1 MKTIMVT
8 GAASGV
14 GEAIANIFKDEK
26 LILIDRNAKRLKEVA
41 NKLNC
46 KAYVADVSNI
56 ASVNDLFANVS
67 KEFDKIDVLVNC
79 AGLWNKG
86 ELSKQNEEHFARL
99 NTLERI
105 KDIIDTNT
113 FGIISMI
120 KGVVPIMQN
129 QGYGQII
136 NINSQSGVIVEEFC
150 PVYNASKTGSRAF
163 SKAILVDLA
172 KQNIRLTDICPGLID
187 TDFYNNASDPLP
199 NEVMDLGLKAI
210 DIANLVKY
218 IVELPNNISLPCI
231 EIKDIKNF

>member
-1 MKTIMVT
+1 MKTIIIT

-14 GEAIANIFKDEK
+14 GKEIANLFKNEK
-26 LILIDRNAKRLKEVA
+26 LVLIDRDGGKLKNVA
-41 NKLNC
+41 NEL
-46 KAYVADVSNI
+46 KARYIIADVSDI
-56 ASVNDLFANVS
+56 ASISDMFVNVS
-67 KEFDKIDVLVNC
+67 KEFDKIDVLINC
-79 AGLWNKG
+79 AGLWAKG
-86 ELSKQNEEHFARL
+86 ELSKHNEEHFAKL

-120 KGVVPIMQN
+120 KGVVPIMKK
-129 QGYGQII
+129 QGHGQII

-163 SKAILVDLA
+163 SKAIQADLA

-199 NEVMDLGLKAI
+199 NEIMNLGLKPS
-210 DIANLVKY
+210 DVANLVKY
-218 IVELPNNISLPCI
+218 IVELPNNISLPCV
-231 EIKDIKNF
+231 EIKDIKNY

>member
-1 MKTIMVT
+1 MKTIMIT

-14 GEAIANIFKDEK
+14 GYEIANIFKNER
-26 LILIDRNAKRLKEVA
+26 LILIDRNGEKLKKVA
-41 NKLNC
+41 DKLNC
-46 KAYVADVSNI
+46 TAYTIDVSDI
-56 ASVNDLFANVS
+56 VSVNNMFEKVA
-67 KEFDKIDVLVNC
+67 KEFEKIDVLINC
-79 AGLWNKG
+79 AGLWTKG
-86 ELSKQNEEHFARL
+86 ELSKQNEGHFANL

-120 KGVVPIMQN
+120 KRVVPIMKK

-163 SKAILVDLA
+163 SKAIQTDLA

-199 NEVMDLGLKAI
+199 NEIMNLGLKPS
-210 DIANLVKY
+210 DVANLVKY
-218 IVELPNNISLPCI
+218 IVELPNNISLPCV
-231 EIKDIKNF
+231 EIKDIKNY